1 MDKKNS
7 SKKYTL
13 KPEYVPVL
21 EKLQEIG
28 DSIEARELSNQMQLE
43 YEKLM
48 SGAVYSLNQ
57 VGLATYSE
65 EEVEM
70 LTPTEEGASYIQN
83 GLPER

>member
-57 VGLATYSE
+57 
-65 EEVEM
+65 
-70 LTPTEEGASYIQN
+70 
-83 GLPER
+83 